1 MGIRK
6 GIVSAV
12 KTAAKGGSVTDVVKA
27 GVVGAAPRGTRRI
40 VSKVADKVVTPENI
54 DRVRTGVK
62 DVVDRGRAGTF
73 TDSTPTPP
81 RPVGPGAP
89 TAPSTPLP
97 PPPRAGAGSPAPL
110 PPAPKRI

>member
-27 GVVGAAPRGTRRI
+27 GVVGAAPRGTRTV

-54 DRVRTGVK
+54 DRVKSGVK
-62 DVVDRGRAGTF
+62 DVVDRGRSAAF
-73 TDSTPTPP
+73 SDSTP
-81 RPVGPGAP
+81 
-89 TAPSTPLP
+89 P
-97 PPPRAGAGSPAPL
+97 PPPRPGGTGAPL